1 MQHLLKKKFF
11 PYVIK
16 PGRYT
21 GGELGQVVKP
31 PENRFKIALGYPDM
45 YEIGMSNIGLQIIY
59 NIINTDDRFLCER
72 FFAPDLDAE
81 EILRRENIPL
91 FSLESLR
98 PLGQFDMIGFSLAYE
113 MVYTNVLNIL
123 DLSGIPLKTSDRT
136 DQHPIIA
143 AGGPVV
149 HNPEPMAAF
158 FDFIYIGEI
167 EDNIIEILETLANTK
182 HLSRQERL
190 EQLVKN
196 SPSVYVP
203 QFYDDKEHKP
213 LFDFA
218 PGKIKSSKTKILK
231 RENYPNKQIVPFIE
245 TVHDRLTVEIM
256 RGCPRGCRFCQAV
269 SIYKPIRMRSS
280 SDIMAQIYNQLALT
294 GYDEVS
300 LLSLSSSDYPDI
312 VPLMMQ
318 LSQNLQKQKVALSL
332 PSLRPGTFTPELA
345 DAVKT
350 TRKTGLTFAPEA
362 GTDRLRQVIRKGITD
377 NELYDTIQFVFEKGW
392 NLVKLYFMI
401 GLPTETDDDIEG
413 IVQMIRNVAEIGRK
427 IKGKNIINVTISP
440 FSPKAHTPFQWDK
453 QPSPEEIKQKNEY
466 IKRKT
471 NSFRVNIKLR
481 DPELAFMEGLFG
493 RGGRELSNV
502 IETAFKLGARF
513 DGWTEGF
520 NFQLWRR
527 AFDENKLNP
536 YDYLPGRS
544 FTAELPW
551 SHVEL
556 RQSVEYLINERNRVS
571 EALKKSEGKAISE
584 NRSFGNRDIDNN
596 TFGRSRKKATG
607 RAIAIPTQNRI
618 RIRWGKKG
626 LTRYLSHLDNAR
638 VFERAIRRCGLPV
651 EYSQGFRPH
660 IKISFGPPLQLGY
673 TSKAEYFDLVLD
685 KPFIPSMADKLNE
698 TLPDGYF
705 IIEARSITGNKKSL
719 TSKLNRAVYEISVE
733 NNPDYSTKI
742 TELLS
747 LNKVEIKRTAKEETK
762 VVDIRPAIF
771 ILDNGRGDTDES
783 EMIKI
788 YMELGVGSAG
798 YARPLE
804 VLLAAGISDE
814 MTAVALDIHRKDLLY
829 IDDNG
834 RRLTPM
840 EF

>member
-21 GGELGQVVKP
+21 GGELGQIVKS
-31 PENRFKIALGYPDM
+31 PENRFKIALGYPDK

-72 FFAPDLDAE
+72 FFAPDRDAE

-91 FSLESLR
+91 FSLESFR
-98 PLGQFDMIGFSLAYE
+98 PLDQFDMIGFSLAYE

-158 FDFIYIGEI
+158 FDFFCIGEI
-167 EDNIIEILETLANTK
+167 EDNIIEILETLDNTK
-182 HLSRQERL
+182 HLPRRERL
-190 EQLVKN
+190 EQLVKK

-203 QFYDDKEHKP
+203 QFYDAKSHKP
-213 LFDFA
+213 LFNFA
-218 PGKIKSSKTKILK
+218 PEKIRSSKTKILK
-231 RENYPNKQIVPFIE
+231 RENYPKRQIVPFIE
-245 TVHDRLTVEIM
+245 TVHDRLTIEIM

-269 SIYKPIRMRSS
+269 SIYKPIRIRSS
-280 SDIMAQIYNQLALT
+280 LDITEQIYDQLAQT

-318 LSQNLQKQKVALSL
+318 LSQNLQKQKVALAL

-345 DAVKT
+345 EAVKT

-362 GTDRLRQVIRKGITD
+362 GTERLREIIRKDITA
-377 NELYDTIQFVFEKGW
+377 NELYDTIHLVFEKGW

-401 GLPTETDDDIEG
+401 GLPSETDEDIEG

-440 FSPKAHTPFQWDK
+440 FSPKAHTPFQWDR
-453 QPSPEEIKQKNEY
+453 QASPEEIKQKNEY

-481 DPELAFMEGLFG
+481 DPELAFLEGLFG
-493 RGGRELSNV
+493 RGGRELSKV
-502 IETAFKLGARF
+502 IETAFKSGARF
-513 DGWTEGF
+513 DGWTEDF
-520 NFQLWRR
+520 DFKLWRR
-527 AFDENKLNP
+527 AFEENQLNP
-536 YDYLPGRS
+536 YDYLTGRS
-544 FTAELPW
+544 FIAELPW
-551 SHVEL
+551 LHIEL
-556 RQSVEYLINERNRVS
+556 KQSVEYLINERNRAS
-571 EALKKSEGKAISE
+571 AALEESIGEAISK
-584 NRSFGNRDIDNN
+584 NRSFSSQDIENN
-596 TFGRSRKKATG
+596 AFGRSRKKAAG
-607 RAIAIPTQNRI
+607 RTVAIPIQNRV

-626 LTRYLSHLDNAR
+626 LIRYLSHLDNAR

-651 EYSQGFRPH
+651 EYSQGFHPH

-673 TSKAEYFDLVLD
+673 TSEAEYFDLVLD

-705 IIEARSITGNKKSL
+705 IIEARSIIGKKISL
-719 TSKLNRAVYEISVE
+719 TSKLNRAVYEVSVE
-733 NNPDYSTKI
+733 NNPNYSKKI

-747 LNKVEIKRTAKEETK
+747 HSKVEIKRAVKEETK

-771 ILDNGRGDTDES
+771 ILDYRGSDTDES
-783 EMIKI
+783 EMAKI
-788 YMELGVGSAG
+788 YMELGVGNAG
-798 YARPLE
+798 YARPSE

-814 MTAVALDIHRKDLLY
+814 TTTVALDIHRKDLLY

-834 RRLTPM
+834 KRLTPM